1 MAIDIN
7 EYKKLYITTAR
18 DLLGVMNHAL
28 SAMKIDRCEQEAIND
43 FHRAA
48 HSLKSQSLVMGY
60 TQTGLASKILEQLF
74 RDLKDQLT
82 CATPEI
88 LSLIEKTVKK
98 LHQSIEN
105 IENQQGEIDLTEET
119 EHLSKLTSIP
129 VV

>member
-18 DLLGVMNHAL
+18 DLLKIMNRAL
-28 SAMKIDRCEQEAIND
+28 SAMKTDRCDQKAIND
-43 FHRAA
+43 FLIAA

-60 TQTGLASKILEQLF
+60 TQTGLASKILEQIF

-82 CATPEI
+82 CATPEV
-88 LSLIEKTVKK
+88 LPLIEKAVIK
-98 LHQSIEN
+98 LHQSIGN
-105 IENQQGEIDLTEET
+105 IENQQGEIDLAEET